1 MARTVNTGI
10 DPHALADP
18 AVDLVR
24 TWLLRAQEN
33 QRKNTQK
40 NPAEDRLAAVL
51 QDPNGLEFTVGFV
64 DRVVRTEDTKAAAK
78 ALQDIAT
85 LTPQS
90 MPATDRAQIQAGT
103 ALSGVL
109 PSVVV
114 PAARTRLRQMVGHM
128 VVDARPGPFGKS
140 VKALRL
146 HGHRLNINLLGE
158 EVLGEDEAKKHLADA
173 EGLLRREDV
182 DYVSLKV
189 SSVVPQLSHWGFDR
203 TAERVVERLLP
214 LYETAATK
222 GTGKM
227 FINLDM
233 EVYSDLELTIE
244 VFQRLLNKPQLKNL
258 EAGIVI
264 QAYLPDAL
272 GAIQRLSEW
281 SGQRVADGGAQ
292 IKVRLVK
299 GANLAMEN
307 VDAEMHGWPLA
318 TMESKQATDTN
329 YKRVLSWLFHPERM
343 RGMRLGVAG
352 HNLFDIAFAHLL
364 AAERGV
370 TDRIEFEM
378 LQGMAT

>member
-1 MARTVNTGI
+1 M
-10 DPHALADP
+10 
-18 AVDLVR
+18 
-24 TWLLRAQEN
+24 
-33 QRKNTQK
+33 KNIKQ
-40 NPAEDRLAAVL
+40 
-51 QDPNGLEFTVGFV
+51 Q
-64 DRVVRTEDTKAAAK
+64 
-78 ALQDIAT
+78 
-85 LTPQS
+85 
-90 MPATDRAQIQAGT
+90 
-103 ALSGVL
+103 
-109 PSVVV
+109 
-114 PAARTRLRQMVGHM
+114 
-128 VVDARPGPFGKS
+128 
-140 VKALRL
+140 
-146 HGHRLNINLLGE
+146 GHRLNINLLGE

-189 SSVVPQLSHWGFDR
+189 ASVVPQLSHCGFER

-244 VFQRLLNKPQLKNL
+244 VFKRLLDKPQLKNL
-258 EAGIVI
+258 EAGIVV

-272 GAIQRLSEW
+272 SAVERLSEW
-281 SGQRVADGGAQ
+281 SAQRVADGGAQ

-343 RGMRLGVAG
+343 TGMRLGVAG

-364 AAERGV
+364 AEQRGV
-370 TDRIEFEM
+370 TDLSLIHI
-378 LQGMAT
+378 

>member
-64 DRVVRTEDTKAAAK
+64 DRVIRTEDTKAAAK
-78 ALQDIAT
+78 ALQDIAK

-90 MPATDRAQIQAGT
+90 MPAADRAQIQAGT
-103 ALSGVL
+103 VLSGVL

-222 GTGKM
+222 GTARCSSTWTWRSTRTS
-227 FINLDM
+227 N
-233 EVYSDLELTIE
+233 
-244 VFQRLLNKPQLKNL
+244 
-258 EAGIVI
+258 
-264 QAYLPDAL
+264 
-272 GAIQRLSEW
+272 
-281 SGQRVADGGAQ
+281 
-292 IKVRLVK
+292 
-299 GANLAMEN
+299 
-307 VDAEMHGWPLA
+307 
-318 TMESKQATDTN
+318 
-329 YKRVLSWLFHPERM
+329 
-343 RGMRLGVAG
+343 
-352 HNLFDIAFAHLL
+352 
-364 AAERGV
+364 
-370 TDRIEFEM
+370 
-378 LQGMAT
+378 